1 MKPRLPVLAIIVVAL
16 SAAAVGYA
24 AFRRAEP
31 VDGTPAWDWREMAWQ
46 VASQEVAWQEVAWQK
61 VAWQKVAWQKVAWQ
75 KVAWQEVAWRFPVD
89 QWGTGK
95 AFSCRRADCGHE
107 VSLYLRAKLG
117 SCDCTRG
124 VADDDDLDR
133 MSDFDLLGSEISP
146 LAPGRPIKVGIM
158 KGRVRAYALTASGE
172 QARNVISV
180 VVNDRCDMIVAT
192 SVLPRGRLEKVEPA
206 VIEFLNSPAVLHW
219 AEAAIGL

>member
-1 MKPRLPVLAIIVVAL
+1 VKPRLLALAIIVVAL
-16 SAAAVGYA
+16 GAAVVGYA

-31 VDGTPAWDWREMAWQ
+31 ASGWR
-46 VASQEVAWQEVAWQK
+46 
-61 VAWQKVAWQKVAWQ
+61 
-75 KVAWQEVAWRFPVD
+75 EVAWRFPVD

-117 SCDCTRG
+117 SCNCARG

-133 MSDFDLLGSEISP
+133 MSDFDLLGNEVSP
-146 LAPGRPIKVGIM
+146 LAPGKPIKVGIM
-158 KGRVRAYALTASGE
+158 KGRVRAYALTASGGYTSD
-172 QARNVISV
+172 VISV

-192 SVLPRGRLEKVEPA
+192 AVLSHDRLEKVEPA
-206 VIEFLNSPAVLHW
+206 IIAFLNSPTILHW